1 MNEDLQLKL
10 QAYLD
15 GELSTEEA
23 KAIRDLLAADAT
35 ARALLGELTNTR
47 NAIIAHEASIK
58 LPETRE
64 FYWSKIQREISRE
77 SRSAPAPSAKFSF
90 ATWLHRAL
98 VPAGA
103 MAAVA
108 IAVMLSL
115 PHTGDTVDPSM
126 TSGDT
131 ATFTYHNYATG
142 ATLVWLDYSSAEN
155 DFSDVESDDILDL

>member
-10 QAYLD
+10 QAFLD
-15 GELSTEEA
+15 GELSAEEA

-35 ARALLGELTNTR
+35 ASALLGELTNTR
-47 NAIIAHEASIK
+47 DAIIAHEASIK

-77 SRSAPAPSAKFSF
+77 NKSAPAPSAKFSF

-115 PHTGDTVDPSM
+115 PQADGVGDHTT
-126 TSGDT
+126 TSGET
-131 ATFTYHNYATG
+131 PTFTYHNYATG
-142 ATLVWLDYSSAEN
+142 ATLVWLDYSSIEN